1 MANPPP
7 NNYAN
12 GTTQSEAFFLEDDFR
27 RPSVGKERKVSLGAK
42 ELGENGGHNSADDL
56 LEAMGY
62 TAELV
67 RSRSTLQVAFMS
79 FVLAAIPYGLAT
91 TLYYPIAG
99 GGPANII
106 WGWVAVSSIILCVA
120 SSLGEITSVYPTSG
134 GVYYQ
139 TFMLAAPSYRLI
151 MSWICGWAFV
161 VGNITI
167 TLAVNFGTTLFFAA
181 CINVFETEPEVGIF
195 AAEPYQ
201 IYLIFFAITLLC
213 NAVSALGNKWLPYL
227 DTFAIFWTFA
237 GLICIVVCVLTIA
250 RNGRHDA
257 AYVFGEFDPSNS
269 GWPAGWS
276 FCVGLLHA
284 AYATSSTGMIIS
296 MCEEVQQPATQVP
309 RAMVGTIVLNT
320 IAGLVFLIP
329 LVFVLPNQTDLFNL
343 VSAQPTPVI
352 IKSAIGSSGGTIA
365 LLIPL
370 LVLAIFCGIGCT
382 TATSRCTWAF
392 ARDGAIPGSKWW
404 KQVNT
409 KLDVPLNAMMMTM
422 VVQLVLGLI
431 YFGSSAAFNA
441 FSGVGVICLTMSYAC
456 PILVNV
462 ITRRKQV
469 ADGNFYLGKLGW
481 FCNIV
486 SIGWS
491 ALALPLFCMPTFI
504 PVVPEYMNYA
514 SVVFFAFFVVA
525 TGWYFVWGKQN
536 YRGPP
541 THTDAILEARRASM
555 AVGGNRDNKLGMAGK
570 NDGVVFRN

>member
-1 MANPPP
+1 MATPVLCHDVHD
-7 NNYAN
+7 A
-12 GTTQSEAFFLEDDFR
+12 QSDAFAAENDLHR
-27 RPSVGKERKVSLGAK
+27 RSVAKDRKISLGANS
-42 ELGENGGHNSADDL
+42 LGEDGGRNSADDL

-62 TAELV
+62 KAELL

-79 FVLAAIPYGLAT
+79 FVLASIPYGLAT
-91 TLYYPIAG
+91 TLYYPLVG
-99 GGPANII
+99 GGPVDII
-106 WGWVAVSSIILCVA
+106 WGWVTVSLIILCVA
-120 SSLGEITSVYPTSG
+120 ASLGEITSVYPTSG

-195 AAEPYQ
+195 EAKPYQ
-201 IYLIFFAITLLC
+201 IYLIFLAITLLC

-227 DTFAIFWTFA
+227 DTFAVFWTFA
-237 GLICIVVCVLTIA
+237 GLICIVVCVLAIA
-250 RNGRHDA
+250 KNGRHDA

-269 GWPAGWS
+269 GWVPGWS

-309 RAMVGTIVLNT
+309 KAMVATIVLNT
-320 IAGLVFLIP
+320 IAGLIFLIP
-329 LVFVLPNQTDLFNL
+329 LVFVMPNQADLAAL

-365 LLIPL
+365 LLLPL
-370 LVLAIFCGIGCT
+370 LVLALFCGIGCT
-382 TATSRCTWAF
+382 TASSRCTWAF

-404 KQVNT
+404 KQINP
-409 KLDVPLNAMMMTM
+409 KLDVPLNAMMMIM
-422 VVQLVLGLI
+422 VVELVLGLI

-441 FSGVGVICLTMSYAC
+441 FSGVGVICLTLSYAC
-456 PILVNV
+456 PILINL
-462 ITRRKQV
+462 ITGRKQV
-469 ADGNFYLGKLGW
+469 AAGNFFLGKLGY

-486 SIGWS
+486 AVSWS
-491 ALALPLFCMPTFI
+491 ALALPLFCMPTAI

-525 TGWYFVWGKQN
+525 TAWYFVWGKKN
-536 YRGPP
+536 YQGPP
-541 THTDAILEARRASM
+541 THEDAVLEARRAS
-555 AVGGNRDNKLGMAGK
+555 VISQEGK
-570 NDGVVFRN
+570 RHY